1 MGIADKKNLFA
12 EFDLDKIAELKK
24 AGLKEKDLAEHFG
37 LSVSEYRKYRSAML
51 KQRWQTQIE
60 ICKRMKERSMSCR
73 EMAELIGVSQST
85 IRSWLNA
92 A

>member
-37 LSVSEYRKYRSAML
+37 LSVSEYRKCRTNML
-51 KQRWQTQIE
+51 KSRWRTQIE
-60 ICKRMKERSMSCR
+60 ICKRMKERGMSCR
-73 EMAELIGVSQST
+73 EMAELIGVSKST

-92 A
+92 G

>member
-1 MGIADKKNLFA
+1 MGIADKNNLFA

-24 AGLKEKDLAEHFG
+24 AGLKEKELADHFG
-37 LSVSEYRKYRSAML
+37 LSISEFRKCRSSML
-51 KQRWQTQIE
+51 KQRWQTQLE
-60 ICKRMKERSMSCR
+60 ICKRMKERGMSRR

-92 A
+92 G